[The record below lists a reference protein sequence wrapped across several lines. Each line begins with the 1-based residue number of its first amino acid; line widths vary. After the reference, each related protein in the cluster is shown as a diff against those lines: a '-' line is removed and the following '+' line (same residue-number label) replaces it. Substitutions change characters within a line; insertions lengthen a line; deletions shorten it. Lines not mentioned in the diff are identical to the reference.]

1 VAQQSPRKR
10 IEALTERMLTSRDPK
25 RRVLVICNP
34 YATTVS
40 ARLKNLIVYALRS
53 RYRVEAVNTE
63 QRGHATELCTQAAR
77 DGYDLVIAF
86 GGDGTVNEAVNGLV
100 GTDTPLTCLPGGSA
114 NVFCRSIGV
123 PDDVV
128 DATEH
133 LLSVTDDFQPVA
145 VDTGVVN
152 GRHFAFASG
161 VGLDASVVERV
172 DSNPRLKARLRHH
185 YYAYCALT
193 AFLRRY
199 LLNAPLLSIETEGR
213 SAEGVTA
220 VAQNSDPFTYFG
232 KRPIRLCEH
241 ADLQSGNLAMLL
253 LKRASVLQLPT
264 LIPRVLSTQPRL
276 VARHPQIQTFERIE
290 TARVC
295 ATDTELPVQV
305 DGDYIGR
312 FTEITYQI
320 APQSLW
326 VVS

>member
-1 VAQQSPRKR
+1 
-10 IEALTERMLTSRDPK
+10 
-25 RRVLVICNP
+25 VICNP

-40 ARLKNLIVYALRS
+40 ARLRNLIVNALKS

-63 QRGHATELCTQAAR
+63 ERGHATRLCEQGAR
-77 DGYDLVIAF
+77 DGFDLVIAF
-86 GGDGTVNEAVNGLV
+86 GGDGTVNEALNGLV
-100 GTDTPLTCLPGGSA
+100 GTQTPLTCLPGGSA

-133 LLSVTDDFQPVA
+133 LLSVADDFQPVTI
-145 VDTGVVN
+145 DTGVVN
-152 GRHFAFASG
+152 ERHFVFASG

-172 DSNPRLKARLRHH
+172 DSNPQLKARLRHH
-185 YYAYCALT
+185 YYAYCAIS

-213 SAEGVTA
+213 SGEGVTA

-241 ADLQSGNLAMLL
+241 ADLQSGSLAMLV
-253 LKRASVLQLPT
+253 LKRASVSALPT
-264 LIPRVLSTQPRL
+264 LIPRVLSTRPRW
-276 VARHPQIQTFERIE
+276 VTRHRQIQSFERVD
-290 TARVC
+290 TAKIR
-295 ATDTELPVQV
+295 AADASLPVQV
-305 DGDYIGR
+305 DGDYIGSFADINYR
-312 FTEITYQI
+312 I
-320 APQSLW
+320 APRSLW